1 MSNTRVKVLKIRLE
15 QLQTERDVLETRQ
28 HRLRMRKSNE
38 QKLMLGSYFHVSDD
52 KFVCV
57 PSSDSTVRLKYAG
70 DSYGDI
76 VSYQLDYNWN
86 RDEKGERA
94 KTSKIYHNGSTYND
108 VDQSIL
114 DQSQARFE
122 FMQCAVDHNDD
133 IIAAWNTIE
142 MKYDKLI
149 DSFTENSRELRD
161 SLSSQSRDITELE
174 KEALTEKL
182 TGKGVEFITSKDEG
196 YFKGSLPQLE
206 VRYDWTIGR
215 IKALKVLRMTAS
227 GKSADLQI
235 TQKSNR
241 WDEDTKSYMDT
252 DITDTYNT
260 VRMDKVE
267 QLIRSAKRNSQLVG

>member
-52 KFVCV
+52 KFVCE
-57 PSSDSTVRLKYAG
+57 PSSDSTVRLTYAG
-70 DSYGDI
+70 DS
-76 VSYQLDYNWN
+76 N
-86 RDEKGERA
+86 GERVR
-94 KTSKIYHNGSTYND
+94 TSKIYHNGSTYKN

-133 IIAAWNTIE
+133 ILAAWNVIE
-142 MKYDKLI
+142 EKYEILI
-149 DSFTENSRELRD
+149 DTFSDSYRD
-161 SLSSQSRDITELE
+161 LSDSISSQSRDITKLE

-182 TGKGVEFITSKDEG
+182 SGDGVSFMQTTSG
-196 YFKGSLPQLE
+196 RLPELE
-206 VRYDWTIGR
+206 VRWDWNISR
-215 IKALKVLRMTAS
+215 IKSLKVLRTTAS
-227 GKSADLQI
+227 GKSADLEI

-241 WDEDTKSYMDT
+241 WDNETDSYIDT
-252 DITDTYNT
+252 DVTETYKS

-267 QLIRSAKRNSQLVG
+267 SLVRNAQRNSQLV